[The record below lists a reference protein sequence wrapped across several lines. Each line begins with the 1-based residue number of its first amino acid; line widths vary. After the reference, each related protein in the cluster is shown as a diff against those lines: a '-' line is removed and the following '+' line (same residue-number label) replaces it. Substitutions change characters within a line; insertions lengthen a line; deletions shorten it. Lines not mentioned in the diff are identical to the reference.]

1 MEGNT
6 AMNLEKLRE
15 EMDADEF
22 AEFLEAEESRREL
35 MSESWD

>member
-1 MEGNT
+1 MGVMTTTQE
-6 AMNLEKLRE
+6 ELRM

-35 MSESWD
+35 VAESMD